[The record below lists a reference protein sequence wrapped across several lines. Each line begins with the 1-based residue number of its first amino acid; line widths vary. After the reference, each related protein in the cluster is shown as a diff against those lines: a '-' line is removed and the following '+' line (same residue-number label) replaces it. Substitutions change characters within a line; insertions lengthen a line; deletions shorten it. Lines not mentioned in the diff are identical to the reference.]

1 MIKDLLGN
9 KEEQQEL
16 VDMTDKFVD
25 DFAQEGLRTL
35 FLGKRIIS

>member
-25 DFAQEGLRTL
+25 DFAQDGLGHFFWVRE
-35 FLGKRIIS
+35 